1 MSNQRVYVVATE
13 GRSVPMESSA
23 SIIQSTPVAVMLT
36 HYYRRRIT
44 SGELELAPMPTAAQ
58 EAGAAP
64 EIGGNAD
71 QQPAIVI
78 TGANP
83 SSADADAP
91 RSAPTPDQDSP
102 TSRRRA
108 AQ

>member
-1 MSNQRVYVVATE
+1 MSTQRVYVVATQ

-36 HYYRRRIT
+36 HYYRRRIA
-44 SGELELAPMPTAAQ
+44 SGELELALMPTVE

>member
-1 MSNQRVYVVATE
+1 MTSQRVHVVATG

-36 HYYRRRIT
+36 HYYRRRIA
-44 SGELELAPMPTAAQ
+44 SGELELALMPTVE

-71 QQPAIVI
+71 SQPATEIADV
-78 TGANP
+78 NP
-83 SSADADAP
+83 SSANADAP
-91 RSAPTPDQDSP
+91 RPAPTPDQDQP

-108 AQ
+108 AP